1 MRKTLMA
8 CRAALILSGGN
19 AKRFQAADQ
28 PWMDK
33 ALAEID
39 GKPLILH
46 VIESLKGTVDKVVV
60 CVNDQQRAAAYTQ
73 LLEKHA
79 IGDVEFVVDQKDSQ
93 IKGPLLAIASGLAA
107 ADADYCLVVP
117 TDMPFLKPEV
127 ADYLFKA
134 CVGYEAAAPIWPD
147 GTVETLLMALERSS
161 CLEIAQTLLA
171 LNRANADAIIRAAGR
186 VHLVSPLKE
195 ICNLDPQLRSFI
207 NINSQEDLT
216 SLRTRSTMGPT
227 RDDVCFDREK
237 PQSLQLQQLREA
249 QKLLGE
255 GRCFEVQNLLATLG
269 SCFEANR
276 HYFWA
281 AVSEEKLAEAQLG
294 RGKTAIAKQ
303 TYARAAGNYAKEATL
318 FEVKGCRALAERAQ
332 SDRAFCLEK
341 VGV

>member
-1 MRKTLMA
+1 MA
-8 CRAALILSGGN
+8 TRAALILAGGH

-39 GKPLILH
+39 SKPLLLH
-46 VIESLKGTVDKVVV
+46 IVENLKGAVDKVVV
-60 CVNDQQRAAAYTQ
+60 CVNDQQRAVAYSQ
-73 LLEKHA
+73 LLEKHE
-79 IGDVEFVVDQKDSQ
+79 IGDVEFVVDQKDNQ
-93 IKGPLLAIASGLAA
+93 VKGPLLAITSGLAA
-107 ADADYCLVVP
+107 VNADYCLVIP

-134 CVGYEAAAPIWPD
+134 CVGYEAAVPIWPD

-195 ICNLDPQLRSFI
+195 TCNLDPQLRSFI
-207 NINSQEDLT
+207 NINSQEDLK
-216 SLRTRSTMGPT
+216 SLKTRSTDGPV
-227 RDDVCFDREK
+227 RDDVCFDRGK
-237 PQSLQLQQLREA
+237 VQSLQLQQLREA
-249 QKLLGE
+249 QKLIAE
-255 GRCFEVQNLLATLG
+255 DRCYEVQNLLATLG

-294 RGKTAIAKQ
+294 RAKTAIAKQ
-303 TYARAAGNYAKEATL
+303 TYARAAENYAKEATL
-318 FEVKGCRALAERAQ
+318 FEVKGCTALAQRAQ

-341 VGV
+341 IGV